1 MAKRE
6 YLERELTCACG
17 ATGKAHWS
25 ENENPA
31 HANWQIGADVPDVT
45 GPFEA
50 IDKTPGEGAKFRC
63 VKCGQTADMGKATL
77 VR

>member
-6 YLERELTCACG
+6 YLERELMRLRRNRQG
-17 ATGKAHWS
+17 ALS